1 MSNKLFVV
9 LILVGLFFGCS
20 QSNLVKQFSNSELKS
35 EINSLNSKMAKAVME
50 GNYDETTN
58 MYKED
63 GISLPSYQPML
74 KGKAA
79 IVKQAEMDKQNPM
92 KMENFVLTSTDIWQS
107 GNMIVDIGTY
117 SFSMDMP
124 QMPGG
129 VFKDQGKYI
138 TIYEV
143 QSDGSLLI
151 KADTWNTDT
160 NPWMQMGQQ

>member
-1 MSNKLFVV
+1 MLNKLVIILLVV
-9 LILVGLFFGCS
+9 GFLLGCS
-20 QSNLVKQFSNSELKS
+20 QQNVVKQFSSEELKT
-35 EINSLNSKMAKAVME
+35 EINSLNNTIAKAVME
-50 GNYDETTN
+50 GNYELTTN

-63 GISLPSYQPML
+63 CISLPSYQPML
-74 KGKAA
+74 RGKAA
-79 IVKQAEMDKQNPM
+79 IIKQAEMEKQNAM
-92 KMENFVLTSTDIWQS
+92 KMENFVLTSTDIWQN
-107 GNMIVDIGTY
+107 GNLVVDVGTY

-143 QSDGSLLI
+143 QADGTLLI

-160 NPWMQMGQQ
+160 NPWMQMGQN

>member
-1 MSNKLFVV
+1 MLKKLVIILLVV
-9 LILVGLFFGCS
+9 GFLWGCS
-20 QSNLVKQFSNSELKS
+20 QQSVVKQFSGEELKS
-35 EINSLNSKMAKAVME
+35 EINSLNNTMAKAVME
-50 GNYDETTN
+50 GNYELTTN

-63 GISLPSYQPML
+63 CISLPSYQPML
-74 KGKAA
+74 RGKAA
-79 IVKQAEMDKQNPM
+79 IIKQAEMEKQNAM
-92 KMENFVLTSTDIWQS
+92 KMENFVLTSTDIWQN
-107 GNMIVDIGTY
+107 GNLVVDVGTY

-143 QSDGSLLI
+143 QADGTLLI

-160 NPWMQMGQQ
+160 NPWMQMGQN

>member
-1 MSNKLFVV
+1 MLNKLLVILLVV
-9 LILVGLFFGCS
+9 SFLLGCS
-20 QSNLVKQFSNSELKS
+20 QQNVVKQFSGEELKT
-35 EINSLNSKMAKAVME
+35 EINSLNNKMAKAVMD
-50 GNYDETTN
+50 GNYELTTN

-74 KGKAA
+74 RGKAA
-79 IVKQAEMDKQNPM
+79 IVKQSEMEKQNPM
-92 KMENFVLTSTDIWQS
+92 KMENFILTSTDIWQS
-107 GNMIVDIGTY
+107 GNLIVDIGTY

-124 QMPGG
+124 QMPSG

-151 KADTWNTDT
+151 KADTWNTDN

>member
-1 MSNKLFVV
+1 MLKKLVIILLVV
-9 LILVGLFFGCS
+9 GFLWGCS
-20 QSNLVKQFSNSELKS
+20 QQNIVKQFSSEELKS
-35 EINSLNSKMAKAVME
+35 EINSLNNTMAKAVME
-50 GNYDETTN
+50 GNYELTTN

-74 KGKAA
+74 RGKAA
-79 IVKQAEMDKQNPM
+79 IIQQSEMEKQNPM
-92 KMENFVLTSTDIWQS
+92 KMENFVLKSTDIWQS

-151 KADTWNTDT
+151 KADTWNTDN
-160 NPWMQMGQQ
+160 NPWMQMGQK

>member
-1 MSNKLFVV
+1 MLNKLLVILLVV
-9 LILVGLFFGCS
+9 GFLLGCS
-20 QSNLVKQFSNSELKS
+20 QQNVVKQFSGEELKT
-35 EINSLNSKMAKAVME
+35 EINSLNNKMAKAVMD
-50 GNYDETTN
+50 GNYELTTN

-74 KGKAA
+74 RGKAA
-79 IVKQAEMDKQNPM
+79 IVKQSEMEKQNPM

-107 GNMIVDIGTY
+107 GNLVVDIGTY

-129 VFKDQGKYI
+129 IFKDQGKYI

-151 KADTWNTDT
+151 KADTWNTDN
-160 NPWMQMGQQ
+160 NPWIQMGQQ